1 MFKKNEQ
8 AIKAFL
14 TWLVGNFLGWI
25 FISTLLAV
33 LPILKSVPGFIGPL
47 LILTI
52 PIGFAQ
58 WLVLRRFIPL
68 SPIWVITI
76 LIGCLLSF
84 LIFAAIPES
93 LWQIVDD
100 EATVTIAFMYT
111 VVGAVIG
118 LSQWPIMQR
127 RFTKAVLWIVG
138 SSLGLGFGFGLV
150 LATDFINRSEFV
162 SYTLVVLVYGITTGL
177 ILTWLLGYA
186 LRRPTATDS
195 APPNRLMKQVSDSG
209 KI

>member
-8 AIKAFL
+8 TIKAFL

-84 LIFAAIPES
+84 FIFAAIPES

-100 EATVTIAFMYT
+100 EGTATIAFM
-111 VVGAVIG
+111 
-118 LSQWPIMQR
+118 
-127 RFTKAVLWIVG
+127 
-138 SSLGLGFGFGLV
+138 
-150 LATDFINRSEFV
+150 
-162 SYTLVVLVYGITTGL
+162 
-177 ILTWLLGYA
+177 
-186 LRRPTATDS
+186 
-195 APPNRLMKQVSDSG
+195 
-209 KI
+209 